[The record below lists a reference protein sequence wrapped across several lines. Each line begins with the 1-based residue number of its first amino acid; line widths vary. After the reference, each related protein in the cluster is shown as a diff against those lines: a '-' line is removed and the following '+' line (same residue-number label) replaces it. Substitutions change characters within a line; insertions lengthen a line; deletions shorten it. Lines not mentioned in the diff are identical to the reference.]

1 MPFEI
6 PPIRQPA
13 VARAE
18 RRWREL
24 RVCEYCGRAFAP
36 AGAEVRCPECLAR
49 WSSPSQRAVSAEERI
64 AFENDGCTREMRRR
78 ARMAR
83 GGRRIAARTTDGTV
97 MYCVDCGRA
106 FLAKRANARRCPEC
120 RKALNR
126 ARNREYCR
134 RWYARKTGKAA
145 E

>member
-6 PPIRQPA
+6 PPLKKPGA
-13 VARAE
+13 PRAE

-24 RVCEYCGRAFAP
+24 RVCEYCGRALAP

-49 WSSPSQRAVSAEERI
+49 WSRSTPRAASAEERI
-64 AFENDGCTREMRRR
+64 AFENEGTERERRYR
-78 ARMAR
+78 ARKAR
-83 GGRRIAARTTDGTV
+83 LAARTPDGPV
-97 MYCVDCGRA
+97 MYCADCGRA